1 MEKLYDDLYYEM
13 ENMRLYLDDIVSE
26 LSVIIIEDELTRKL
40 RTASIV
46 RGVYRKVMKSGGGGH
61 FGLHI
66 SCCSLHFLGGLEACP
81 PCRKVCALRQLLV
94 QSEAKIC
101 LTAV

>member
-46 RGVYRKVMKSGGGGH
+46 RGVYRKVVKSGGGA
-61 FGLHI
+61 FRI
-66 SCCSLHFLGGLEACP
+66 
-81 PCRKVCALRQLLV
+81 
-94 QSEAKIC
+94 
-101 LTAV
+101 TY